1 MKTTGALIGV
11 VLWFSVMTGAAAA
24 AEAAPWHVSTYA
36 CPPFVVVDGSGGY
49 GGLSLALWDGIARD
63 LGIDYQFVERDLV
76 ATLDA
81 VAVGAADIG
90 LSCISITPEREEV
103 LDFSHAF
110 YETHL
115 AIAAREQGMFTL
127 VFNVFRDP
135 GVLKALGIIF
145 GLSAVIG
152 GVFYAL
158 EHRWNDKIYSTN
170 TAFGRFVEA
179 VILGL
184 LFITKGPFNYYEFK
198 TLLGRTLTVLIAA
211 GSTVFIASLTA
222 VLASSVTLG
231 RLQTDIRGP
240 DDLAGAVVAAKAGST
255 SSTFLRDRNVT
266 HRTYAEIGEMLTALD
281 AGALDAVVADAPV
294 LKYELKRAREQG
306 RLANVTLLPHQ
317 FAKQNYA
324 LVLPSGSPHKEAIN
338 RALLRFRESAAWRQ
352 ALIDYLGDTP

>member
-1 MKTTGALIGV
+1 MRALIGLL
-11 VLWFSVMTGAAAA
+11 LWFALVPAGADAAAP
-24 AEAAPWHVSTYA
+24 APLRVATYE
-36 CPPFVVVDGSGGY
+36 CPPFVVAEDAGGY
-49 GGLSLALWDGIARD
+49 AGLSSALWDGIARD
-63 LGIDYQFVERDLV
+63 LGLDYRFVERDLV
-76 ATLDA
+76 ATLEQVAAGA
-81 VAVGAADIG
+81 VDIG

-115 AIAAREQGMFTL
+115 AIAAREEGVLAL
-127 VFNVFRDP
+127 VANVFSDP
-135 GVLKALGIIF
+135 GVLKALGIIL
-145 GLSAVIG
+145 GLSAVVG

-158 EHRWNDKIYSTN
+158 EHRWNDKIYSTK

-198 TLLGRTLTVLIAA
+198 TLLGRTLNVLIAA
-211 GSTVFIASLTA
+211 GSTLFIASLTA
-222 VLASSVTLG
+222 VLASSFTLG

-255 SSTFLRDRNVT
+255 SSAFLRDRNVT
-266 HRTYAEIGEMLTALD
+266 HRTYAEIAEMLTALD

-294 LKYELKRAREQG
+294 LKYEIKRAREQG

-324 LVLPSGSPHKEAIN
+324 LVLPSGSPRKEAVN
-338 RALLRFRESAAWRQ
+338 RALLRFRESPAWRQ
-352 ALIDYLGDTP
+352 ALIDYLGETP